1 MMSKKRPQQ
10 NSAKP
15 RVLLSVP
22 LTPEQKTEL
31 VRRAGIKPLSNYA
44 RELLFVANDNPQPR
58 RSRKQKDKYQFAATV
73 IAQLGKSDF
82 ARSLREI
89 ARGARLG
96 IIVITPET
104 DAALREAAAHVSA
117 AAQAAQRVLGVKP
130 R

>member
-1 MMSKKRPQQ
+1 MMPDKRLLKKSA
-10 NSAKP
+10 NS

-44 RELLFVANDNPQPR
+44 RELLFAANDNPQPR
-58 RSRKQKDKYQFAATV
+58 RSRKQKDKYEFAATV
-73 IAQLGKSDF
+73 IAQLGKSDV
-82 ARSLREI
+82 ARSLQEI
-89 ARGARLG
+89 ARAARLG

-117 AAQAAQRVLGVKP
+117 AAQAAHRVLNVK
-130 R
+130 RR

>member
-1 MMSKKRPQQ
+1 MMPNKRPQK
-10 NSAKP
+10 KP
-15 RVLLSVP
+15 TTPRILLSVP

-31 VRRAGIKPLSNYA
+31 VRRAGIKPLSSYA
-44 RELLFVANDNPQPR
+44 REQLFAANDNPQPR

-73 IAQLGKSDF
+73 IAQIGRSDV
-82 ARSLREI
+82 ARSLQEI